1 MENILEIDILKMIK
15 IIQHN
20 EPKDGLLTCIRCSC
34 SVYYEIKKEPH
45 TLCYN
50 CNFCGASYCFE
61 QELLTLVCIDYFSAS
76 ISSSFNL
83 ESYYN
88 GYNSVAHISYT
99 YNQKHLDFI
108 KYINVNL
115 NSYESANNFHLN
127 EVKRIFDNLIFY

>member
-1 MENILEIDILKMIK
+1 MIK

-34 SVYYEIKKEPH
+34 SVYYEIKEEPY

-50 CNFCGASYCFE
+50 CNLCGASYLFE
-61 QELLTLVCIDYFSAS
+61 QELLTLVCIDSFSAS

-88 GYNSVAHISYT
+88 GYNSTAYISYT
-99 YNQKHLDFI
+99 SNNIYLTIKKHT
-108 KYINVNL
+108 NVNL

-127 EVKRIFDNLIFY
+127 EVKKVFDNLIFY

>member
-1 MENILEIDILKMIK
+1 MGSILEIDILKMIK

-34 SVYYEIKKEPH
+34 SVYYEIKEEPY

-50 CNFCGASYCFE
+50 CNLCGASYLFE
-61 QELLTLVCIDYFSAS
+61 KELLVMVCVGDFSAS

-83 ESYYN
+83 EDYYN
-88 GYNSVAHISYT
+88 GYDSVAHMAYT

-115 NSYESANNFHLN
+115 NSYENVNNFHLN
-127 EVKRIFDNLIFY
+127 EVKKSI